1 MDGSKKN
8 YRLFYSGNEDG
19 KRQHGVGIYMHS
31 TATSGEFDIQPVNER
46 IIWVYGAIYG
56 EENQAVF

>member
-1 MDGSKKN
+1 MEARKITANFIPGMRMAN
-8 YRLFYSGNEDG
+8 GNMEWAC
-19 KRQHGVGIYMHS
+19 IC
-31 TATSGEFDIQPVNER
+31 TASGEFDIQPVNER